1 MSQAQNDNS
10 QTVAEGGNRQ
20 LSLKANMLWNSA
32 GSMVNL
38 GCQWL
43 ITIFVVRLANGY
55 DAAGVL
61 SLAMSIYNVFAP
73 LAIYRMYTYQVTDVR
88 RENTLGEYFAFRII
102 TIAIA
107 GVCCIVYSVLTGAM
121 SALSAVVAYVFF
133 KAAGLLIDVFHGEDQ
148 LNARMDYIGKSL
160 MLQGFC
166 SLAAF
171 CAVFYCSGNLT
182 LAILGMSL
190 VTVVIGLFFDF
201 PRTKKFVEVRVGIT
215 RKKAFHLLTYC
226 FPIVL
231 ASIACSA
238 APSIPKQ
245 MLAFLQN
252 ESALGIFTSVA
263 APVAIVQMG
272 ASYIYNPLL
281 DRFAKYYDQV
291 DKKGLMVLFS
301 KASIGIVCVGGVALV
316 GFALLGSPVLQ
327 LLFGDSILEYT
338 YLLLPAIG
346 AAIVTAYVWFVND
359 LLVAIRCF
367 RGSVIGNVAALA
379 CTLISSYPMIMEFGM
394 NGINICGILSYACG
408 LIFMLIALAIAISG
422 MSGARISRDDNR

>member
-1 MSQAQNDNS
+1 MIQTKKKTS
-10 QTVAEGGNRQ
+10 QTAIEGDNRQ

-43 ITIFVVRLANGY
+43 LTIFVVRLSNGY

-61 SLAMSIYNVFAP
+61 SLAMSIYNIFAP

-88 RENTLGEYFAFRII
+88 RENALGEYFAFRII
-102 TIAIA
+102 TVAIA
-107 GVCCIVYSVLTGAM
+107 AVCCIIYTVLTGAM

-160 MLQGFC
+160 MMQGAC
-166 SLAAF
+166 SLATF
-171 CAVFYCSGNLT
+171 CAVFYFSDDLT
-182 LAILGMSL
+182 LAIFAMSL
-190 VTVVIGLFFDF
+190 ATVAIGLFFDF
-201 PRTKKFVEVRVGIT
+201 PRTRRIAKVKFGIS
-215 RKKAFHLLTYC
+215 KNKALHLLVYC

-245 MLAFLQN
+245 MLAYVQN

-281 DRFAKYYDQV
+281 DRFAKYYDQA
-291 DKKGLMVLFS
+291 DKKGLTALFS
-301 KASIGIVCVGGVALV
+301 KASIGIAFVGGAAIG
-316 GFALLGSPVLQ
+316 GFALFGSPILQ
-327 LLFGDSILEYT
+327 LLFGESILEYT

-346 AAIVTAYVWFVND
+346 AAIITAYVWFVND

-367 RGSVIGNVAALA
+367 RGSVIGNVSALA
-379 CTLISSYPMIMEFGM
+379 CTLISSYPMIMEYGM
-394 NGINICGILSYACG
+394 NGVNFCGILSYACG
-408 LIFMLIALAIAISG
+408 LTFMLIALAIAVSG
-422 MSGARISRDDNR
+422 MGDVRIVRDDKD